1 MTESRKR
8 ILVADDDPD
17 FAGLLAMELGNR
29 GYEVLVA
36 ASGGEALR
44 IARKENPDLIL
55 LDVMMPEVDGYHVAQ
70 ELTRVQEPS
79 SPKILIITCR
89 DVNREKG
96 ITVMCGALGAI
107 QKPVDMPSLFA
118 RIDELLGSSPEPS

>member
-1 MTESRKR
+1 MAEPRKR

-17 FAGLLAMELGNR
+17 FAGLLTLELGHR
-29 GYEVLVA
+29 GYEVLTA

-44 IARKENPDLIL
+44 VARKENPDLIL

-70 ELTRVQEPS
+70 ELTRLQGPTT
-79 SPKILIITCR
+79 PKILIITCR

-96 ITVMCGALGAI
+96 ITVMCGAQGAI
-107 QKPVDMPSLFA
+107 QKPVDMPSLLA
-118 RIDELLGSSPEPS
+118 RIEELLASGPEPS